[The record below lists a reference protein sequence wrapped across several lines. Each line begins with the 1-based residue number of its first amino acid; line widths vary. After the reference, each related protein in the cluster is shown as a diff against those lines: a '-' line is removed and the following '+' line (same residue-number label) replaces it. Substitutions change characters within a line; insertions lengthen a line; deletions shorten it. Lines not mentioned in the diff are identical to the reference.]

1 MSGWPESWRSSAP
14 GATCPSCGE
23 PTGRPILRGMPGPD
37 VLEAL
42 DAGEI
47 DVVIGGCS
55 ITDGM
60 PTHACSSCGT
70 EFASTSRL
78 AP

>member
-1 MSGWPESWRSSAP
+1 
-14 GATCPSCGE
+14 
-23 PTGRPILRGMPGPD
+23 MPGPD